1 MIQRISLNFKR
12 KFKFKQK
19 KINTYLMMFRIQKKI
34 NPLLMMYRIIFNLM
48 NQGMKKNRIKNK
60 KRLRTNFQNLIK
72 IFIKNMNKKLIKKFK
87 KILKNNFSFW
97 VNHLYREVV
106 ILLIVFNQMKNRIKI
121 FINKKLSKK
130 LNHIVFNQIII
141 IKKL

>member
-1 MIQRISLNFKR
+1 MIQRISLNFKS

-48 NQGMKKNRIKNK
+48 NQVMKKNRIKNK